1 MSDYSQRMD
10 AGMIAQVRRF
20 NRAVT
25 QGEGALNDHY
35 LARERSLGESRVLL
49 EIGPDGRDVRALR
62 AALDLDSGYLSR
74 LLRSLEEAGL
84 VAVGPSEADRRVRV
98 ARLTAAGARER
109 AQLARGSDEL
119 AA

>member
-25 QGEGALNDHY
+25 QRVGALNDHY
-35 LARERSLGESRVLL
+35 LARERPLGESRVLW

-62 AALDLDSGYLSR
+62 AELGLDSGYLSR
-74 LLRSLEEAGL
+74 LLRSLERARL
-84 VAVGPSEADRRVRV
+84 VAIRPNPDDQRVRT
-98 ARLTAAGARER
+98 ARLTRAG
-109 AQLARGSDEL
+109 LAEWKLLGRLSD
-119 AA
+119 

>member
-25 QGEGALNDHY
+25 QRVGALNDHY
-35 LARERSLGESRVLL
+35 LARERSLGESRVLW
-49 EIGPDGRDVRALR
+49 ESGPDGLDVRALR

-84 VAVGPSEADRRVRV
+84 RAVRPRGAHRR
-98 ARLTAAGARER
+98 G
-109 AQLARGSDEL
+109 GGGGG
-119 AA
+119 